1 MCSCYETQNH
11 QMLTYKQLPIRDEV
25 SIYAGFMEGAILLKV
40 STVSAS
46 KAFIPKSPPPQFTK
60 LYSRF
65 QTDIYKRSWLRVP
78 GQA

>member
-46 KAFIPKSPPPQFTK
+46 KAFIHKYPPPP
-60 LYSRF
+60 
-65 QTDIYKRSWLRVP
+65 IYKIVFQVP
-78 GQA
+78 NRHL